1 MWLPSSKTVHIFPK
15 IFFFFYWATDSD
27 ESGLATWI
35 DLLSMPQEQL
45 SSHVSLQFSGRAP
58 THLDIVIENK
68 KFITFRHCSLLGVLL
83 ILGILA
89 VGGAQVPSCLPSGG
103 CRLASKFNLE
113 FWALASS
120 SRGQI
125 LWFWCYDQLNLARHP
140 GLEPMHILLA
150 TSCSS
155 LDLLWLPKIFGWWHL
170 WKSLR
175 GRGCW
180 VSG

>member
-1 MWLPSSKTVHIFPK
+1 MYGLLHCRRCSLVKALLL
-15 IFFFFYWATDSD
+15 FFYWATDSD
-27 ESGLATWI
+27 ESGLATWK
-35 DLLSMPQEQL
+35 DLLNMPQEQL

-68 KFITFRHCSLLGVLL
+68 KFSTFRHCSLLGVLL

-125 LWFWCYDQLNLARHP
+125 LWFWCFDQLNLARHP
-140 GLEPMHILLA
+140 GLEPMHNAHPPCNLL
-150 TSCSS
+150 
-155 LDLLWLPKIFGWWHL
+155 FF
-170 WKSLR
+170 
-175 GRGCW
+175 
-180 VSG
+180 SGPAVVTKNI

>member
-1 MWLPSSKTVHIFPK
+1 MSIVFLFV
-15 IFFFFYWATDSD
+15 FFYWATDSD
-27 ESGLATWI
+27 ESGLATWK
-35 DLLSMPQEQL
+35 DLLNMPQEQL

-58 THLDIVIENK
+58 THLDIVIENN
-68 KFITFRHCSLLGVLL
+68 KFSTFRHCSLLGVLL

-125 LWFWCYDQLNLARHP
+125 LWFWCFDQLNLARHP
-140 GLEPMHILLA
+140 GLEPKHIFFA
-150 TSCSS
+150 ASCSS
-155 LDLLWLPKIFGWWHL
+155 LDLLWLPKIFSWWYL